1 MNSVP
6 LPPDV
11 MADLNDAFNFY
22 DKEGAGIITIA
33 HFRNILRN
41 FGFHKLSKQKQDEEL
56 RKATGDIDFLRRTAV
71 DYDTVKF
78 VVGYR
83 WVRMMGSMEEA
94 KECFQ
99 LFDKRGKEKI
109 DAGDLKQVLSNYLE
123 FPVSE
128 NDIRDFIAE
137 CGGGDDGNGSVQLR
151 EFSKL
156 YLS

>member
-1 MNSVP
+1 M
-6 LPPDV
+6 
-11 MADLNDAFNFY
+11 
-22 DKEGAGIITIA
+22 
-33 HFRNILRN
+33 
-41 FGFHKLSKQKQDEEL
+41 

-83 WVRMMGSMEEA
+83 WVRMLGSMEEA

-123 FPVSE
+123 FPISE
-128 NDIRDFIAE
+128 HDIRDFIAE
-137 CGGGDDGNGSVQLR
+137 CGGGDDGQGTV
-151 EFSKL
+151 
-156 YLS
+156 

>member
-1 MNSVP
+1 M
-6 LPPDV
+6 
-11 MADLNDAFNFY
+11 
-22 DKEGAGIITIA
+22 
-33 HFRNILRN
+33 
-41 FGFHKLSKQKQDEEL
+41 
-56 RKATGDIDFLRRTAV
+56 

-83 WVRMMGSMEEA
+83 WIKAMGSMEEA

-128 NDIRDFIAE
+128 ADIRDFIAE
-137 CGGGDDGNGSVQLR
+137 CGGGDDGLGTVQLR